1 MNEYERLINHLNSVI
16 NNINSKIR
24 SIEKRNVEQS
34 LIKTSLEN
42 IAQLISNHRINEI
55 NIDELS
61 KLLTGL
67 ISDAE
72 INSIRNKLT
81 ELLAMQSFL
90 FDERISNP
98 IKQIM
103 LLDLDSIRS
112 KLSSISN
119 KITQIS
125 LPNED
130 IKLLEECKKYLE
142 IVNEN
147 GYTRILTDEERI
159 AFYNFLRTTNLED
172 TLLLIFDYIT
182 FANENKKQLEIN
194 TSNTAIEIVNKNAEE
209 VLKELEK
216 KIKVEEEEVEPVKKV
231 EPLKADIT
239 TTNQTSNINFDEV
252 YRKIIELL
260 NMHQNDINPATYDI
274 YKKYFS
280 ELEIYE
286 IYSRRSN
293 FLTVDGVNWEV
304 AIPCIK
310 EKLLPNINSDDQS
323 LIFKI
328 FNEIIDL
335 NQTQLERYQQ
345 EKQEKEKYRVQLEEF
360 KNKFSDIVKKYDELR
375 IKLSD
380 TIGKV
385 NEQTGNNKRS
395 IRSLL
400 EVVENLSTNNE
411 GVADYLKHYG
421 IKYDELKIYKLDLTI
436 QTNID
441 DIKEFI
447 ELEMLSEDDFKE
459 IYVLLEQTKG
469 IIEECEEIYETSKAK
484 ESTSLIT
491 SQDEE
496 DNPNH
501 NSQKQYEFGKSVIV
515 FFRKDEGSKFL
526 VEEDI
531 EKQLVDKASYS
542 DIYQILK
549 RTSETPH
556 DSWGKSLSDPTHFK
570 SFIDYNKKNGERGD
584 IVTLESDYSHEKYE
598 FFRLKDRGKT
608 LPRLSAFDIN
618 MCDENRR
625 KLGIP
630 KDKHII
636 LIIGEKQ
643 VTKHSNE
650 SAEYSDIRREL
661 KNNMALIKK
670 YIELFEDPSTSEE
683 ILYRILN
690 DSSDLY
696 DSFKEKAKGL
706 GE

>member
-1 MNEYERLINHLNSVI
+1 M
-16 NNINSKIR
+16 
-24 SIEKRNVEQS
+24 
-34 LIKTSLEN
+34 
-42 IAQLISNHRINEI
+42 
-55 NIDELS
+55 
-61 KLLTGL
+61 
-67 ISDAE
+67 
-72 INSIRNKLT
+72 
-81 ELLAMQSFL
+81 
-90 FDERISNP
+90 
-98 IKQIM
+98 
-103 LLDLDSIRS
+103 
-112 KLSSISN
+112 
-119 KITQIS
+119 
-125 LPNED
+125 
-130 IKLLEECKKYLE
+130 
-142 IVNEN
+142 
-147 GYTRILTDEERI
+147 
-159 AFYNFLRTTNLED
+159 
-172 TLLLIFDYIT
+172 
-182 FANENKKQLEIN
+182 
-194 TSNTAIEIVNKNAEE
+194 
-209 VLKELEK
+209 
-216 KIKVEEEEVEPVKKV
+216 
-231 EPLKADIT
+231 
-239 TTNQTSNINFDEV
+239 
-252 YRKIIELL
+252 
-260 NMHQNDINPATYDI
+260 
-274 YKKYFS
+274 
-280 ELEIYE
+280 
-286 IYSRRSN
+286 
-293 FLTVDGVNWEV
+293 
-304 AIPCIK
+304 
-310 EKLLPNINSDDQS
+310 PNINSDDQS

-328 FNEIIDL
+328 FNEIIAL

-570 SFIDYNKKNGERGD
+570 SFIDYNKQNGERGD